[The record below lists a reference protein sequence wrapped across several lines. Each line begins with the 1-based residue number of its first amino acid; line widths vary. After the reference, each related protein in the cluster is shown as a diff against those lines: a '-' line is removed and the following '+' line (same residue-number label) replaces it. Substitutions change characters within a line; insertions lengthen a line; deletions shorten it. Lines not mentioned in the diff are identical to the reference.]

1 VESREL
7 RNAFG
12 RFPTGVAVVAT
23 RAQDG
28 SLAGLTV
35 NSVAPVALAPAR
47 LLWSLGARSRS
58 RPVFEAAGFFTVN
71 VLRED
76 QIELARQ
83 MSSQTPDRFAG
94 VAWRPA
100 AASGAPLLEGCVAT
114 FECRRSSVAE
124 IGDHVVF
131 VGDIES
137 FEAPGGAP
145 LLYLSGRYSRLEPA
159 HA

>member
-1 VESREL
+1 MQSREL

-12 RFPTGVAVVAT
+12 CFPTGVAVVAA
-23 RAQDG
+23 RSPEGA
-28 SLAGLTV
+28 LAGLTV

-47 LLWSLGARSRS
+47 LLWSLGARSKS
-58 RPVFEAAGFFTVN
+58 RALFEAAEHFTVN
-71 VLRED
+71 VLGEG
-76 QIELARQ
+76 QLELARL
-83 MSSQTPDRFAG
+83 MSSPVPDRFAG

-100 AASGAPLLEGCVAT
+100 PSGAPLIQGCVAA
-114 FECRRSSVAE
+114 FECRRSSLVE
-124 IGDHVVF
+124 VGDHVVF

-159 HA
+159 PA

>member
-1 VESREL
+1 MESREL

-12 RFPTGVAVVAT
+12 RFPTGVAIVAT
-23 RAQDG
+23 RAAYG
-28 SLAGLTV
+28 TLAGLTV

-47 LLWSLGARSRS
+47 LLWSLGTRSRS
-58 RPVFEAAGFFTVN
+58 RAVFETAAFFTVN

-76 QIELARQ
+76 QLELARQ
-83 MSSQTPDRFAG
+83 MSSPAADRFAG
-94 VAWRPA
+94 VAWRA
-100 AASGAPLLEGCVAT
+100 AAFSGAPLLEGCVAT

-131 VGDIES
+131 VGDIAS

-145 LLYLSGRYSRLEPA
+145 LLYLSGRYSRLEA
-159 HA
+159 ALA

>member
-1 VESREL
+1 MESREL

-12 RFPTGVAVVAT
+12 CFPTGVAVVAA
-23 RAQDG
+23 RSPQGA
-28 SLAGLTV
+28 LAGLTV

-47 LLWSLGARSRS
+47 LLWSLGARSKS
-58 RPVFEAAGFFTVN
+58 RAAFEAAEYFTVN

-76 QIELARQ
+76 QLELARQ
-83 MSSQTPDRFAG
+83 MSSAVPERFAG

-100 AASGAPLLEGCVAT
+100 RSGAPLIQGCVAA
-114 FECRRSSVAE
+114 FECRRSSLVE
-124 IGDHVVF
+124 VGDHVVF

-145 LLYLSGRYSRLEPA
+145 LLYLSGRYSRLEAAPA
-159 HA
+159 